1 MGHRN
6 IIHDGKKQGKQ
17 RKNLETTHMNLNKGK
32 IGEIMVQPNY
42 IHIQLLIY
50 VGA

>member
-1 MGHRN
+1 MMAKN
-6 IIHDGKKQGKQ
+6 KANKE
-17 RKNLETTHMNLNKGK
+17 KNLETTHMNLNKGK